1 MLRQTMLGS
10 LAAVLLAP
18 ALLVGGTAAPASA
31 APKRHEW
38 GRITAPD
45 GVLRPGCHR
54 YTYTYDLHP
63 PTGDWAVEVFVI
75 HNGQKVTSQGHLVGQ
90 DPLRG
95 QGRYKLCRPTS
106 TPGSWR
112 IRGKLSVQNGPD
124 EYAEGWIQPA
134 FYRLRGKR

>member
-18 ALLVGGTAAPASA
+18 ALLVTGTTGAASA

-54 YTYTYDLHP
+54 YTYRWDLHP
-63 PTGDWAVEVFVI
+63 PQGDWAVEIFVI
-75 HNGQKVTSQGHLVGQ
+75 RKGKRVASQGHLVGQ

-95 QGRYKLCRPTS
+95 QGHYKLCRPTS
-106 TPGSWR
+106 APGQYV
-112 IRGKLSVQNGPD
+112 IRGKLSVQNGPN
-124 EYAEGWIQPA
+124 EYVEGWIQPA
-134 FYRLRGKR
+134 FYRLRGK